1 MGIAAYIALGL
12 CLFLVKIFVTDFTKH
27 LDGVPVISLFVLRL
41 FPFLYL
47 LFCSVS
53 QRTGRSNYGLPHN
66 QRVLVEECKSE
77 EWRKGK
83 RKKLGNVFL
92 SLCVLDDFFSL
103 FQFLLKSA
111 IFCVPNSCWEAP
123 GMFPAPSYSLPS
135 ALKFS
140 TLCLMV
146 FSNVASL

>member
-1 MGIAAYIALGL
+1 MGIAAYLQLGL

-41 FPFLYL
+41 LPFLYL
-47 LFCSVS
+47 LFCSAS
-53 QRTGRSNYGLPHN
+53 QRTGLSNYRLPHN
-66 QRVLVEECKSE
+66 QRILVEQYKSE

-92 SLCVLDDFFSL
+92 SLCVLDGFFSL

-111 IFCVPNSCWEAP
+111 IFCVPDSCWEAP
-123 GMFPAPSYSLPS
+123 MVFPAPSYSLPS

-146 FSNVASL
+146 FSKIANL